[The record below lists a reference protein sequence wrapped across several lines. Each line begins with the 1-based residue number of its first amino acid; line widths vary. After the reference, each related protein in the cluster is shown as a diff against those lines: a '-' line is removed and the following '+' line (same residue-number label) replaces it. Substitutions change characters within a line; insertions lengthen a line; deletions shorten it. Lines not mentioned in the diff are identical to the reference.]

1 MKIVKKIEMNLEAIY
16 IIVMDSIRKEI
27 FDIKVMLEY
36 NELKRR
42 KKLAGQSGIPCLA

>member
-1 MKIVKKIEMNLEAIY
+1 MEMNLEAIY

-27 FDIKVMLEY
+27 FDTKVVLEY
-36 NELKRR
+36 NGFKRG

>member
-1 MKIVKKIEMNLEAIY
+1 MEMNLGAIY

-27 FDIKVMLEY
+27 FDAKVMFEY
-36 NELKRR
+36 NDFKRW